1 MKKITVLS
9 VLILGVLALSACSND
24 KGKEKVEVKPAKVE
38 NTKKSS
44 SKSSTTPSEK
54 KAEKEVET
62 KGVISRADFDT
73 NWSEEWHGLTTT
85 ITNVSIVKMEAE
97 TMAQSGLKGEGMVAL
112 KFVLENK
119 GEADLSSYP
128 DQATLVIDGQQ
139 VESNMAVSDS
149 VGGEILTGVKKE
161 GAVIFDIPT
170 LTDPTAIS
178 EIRVKWQS
186 SDTQSDD
193 LDDMFKDNDITITLK

>member
-1 MKKITVLS
+1 MKKTTVIS
-9 VLILGVLALSACSND
+9 VLIISLLLLGACGTNKKKAD
-24 KGKEKVEVKPAKVE
+24 VKPAKVE
-38 NTKKSS
+38 NTKKSTT
-44 SKSSTTPSEK
+44 KSSTSQS
-54 KAEKEVET
+54 EKEVET
-62 KGVISRADFDT
+62 KGVISRADFET

-85 ITNVSIVKMEAE
+85 ITNVSIVKMEAD

-112 KFVLENK
+112 KFVLENN

-139 VESNMAVSDS
+139 IDSNMAVSDS

-161 GAVIFDIPT
+161 GAVIFDVPA

-186 SDTQSDD
+186 SDTQSED
-193 LDDMFKDNDITITLK
+193 LDDMFKDNDVTITLK